1 MAPSQAMMPADLIE
15 GLDEVS
21 NVWTNEPR
29 LAYASAFSFRGDPMR
44 LGFLPIL
51 AVTTALASAGCSKP
65 EETVKAAV
73 ASAVINGALAKNGQH
88 IDMDKTMD
96 AMKAMQEQAKA
107 PKRDVVSFQKL
118 TPLLPEAPAGWTAQP
133 VDGHTVSMGAYK
145 VSEATRRYNK
155 GPAQITVTITDM
167 AQNPA
172 AAMVAMAFS
181 ITEESTDGYRKPFTV
196 AGAQG
201 SEQWQKGNKHSE
213 ITAYT
218 TNQILVQAAGGGLE
232 SPDAAK
238 DLFGKIDIAKL
249 SSLKP

>member
-1 MAPSQAMMPADLIE
+1 MAPSQAMGPRATLGAADRGVKL
-15 GLDEVS
+15 L
-21 NVWTNEPR
+21 WTAAPS
-29 LAYASAFSFRGDPMR
+29 LAYASAFSFRGDTMR
-44 LGFLPIL
+44 LSIASIL
-51 AVTTALASAGCSKP
+51 VAATCAVGCTKP

-73 ASAVINGALAKNGQH
+73 ATAIVNNALAKNGQH

-107 PKRDVVSFQKL
+107 PKRDVVSFTKL
-118 TPLLPEAPAGWTAQP
+118 TPLLPEPPAGWTAQP
-133 VDGHTVSMGAYK
+133 VDGKTVTMGAYK
-145 VSEATRRYNK
+145 VSEATRHYTK
-155 GPAQITVTITDM
+155 GPAQITLTITDM

-201 SEQWQKGNKHSE
+201 SEQWQKANKHSE

-218 TNQILVQAAGGGLE
+218 SNQILVQAQGGGLD
-232 SPDAAK
+232 SPDVAK

-249 SSLKP
+249 SAMQP